1 MKKIL
6 IVEDDELIL
15 ELEKD
20 YLEAAGYEVDTC
32 MDGMTGFKLAQ
43 EKVYD
48 LLLLDLMLDGMDGFE
63 ICRKIRKTKDVPI
76 ILVTAIGDDLHKI
89 QGLGL
94 GANDYITK
102 PFSPSELVA
111 RVNAHIKTYERLLS
125 SSCNS
130 QVAEDTIELGNLRIQ
145 SLSRKVFIDDNE
157 IILKN
162 KEFELLSFLASNPN
176 FVFSSEVLYNR
187 IWGMY
192 ANGNTKTVAVHI
204 NRLREKIEKNPS
216 EPELIQTVRGV
227 GYRFVA
233 KSLTRI

>member
-20 YLEAAGYEVDTC
+20 YLQAAGYEVDTC
-32 MDGMTGFKLAQ
+32 MDGMEGFCLAD
-43 EKVYD
+43 EGVYD
-48 LLLLDLMLDGMDGFE
+48 LLLLDVMLDGMDGFE

-76 ILVTAIGDDLHKI
+76 ILVTAMGDDLHKI

-111 RVNAHIKTYERLLS
+111 RVNAHIKTQERLLS
-125 SSCNS
+125 SSGNP
-130 QVAEDTIELGNLRIQ
+130 QIEEDVIELGNLRIQ
-145 SLSRKVFIDDNE
+145 SLSRKVFIDDKE
-157 IILKN
+157 VVLKN
-162 KEFELLSFLASNPN
+162 KEFELLSFLVSNAN

-204 NRLREKIEKNPS
+204 NRIREKIEKNPS

-233 KSLTRI
+233 KS

>member
-1 MKKIL
+1 MKRIL

-15 ELEKD
+15 DLEKD
-20 YLEAAGYEVDTC
+20 YLQAAGYEVDTC
-32 MDGMTGFKLAQ
+32 MDGMEGFNLAQ
-43 EKVYD
+43 EGVYD
-48 LLLLDLMLDGMDGFE
+48 LLLLDVMLDGMDGFE
-63 ICRKIRKTKDVPI
+63 ICRKIRKIKDVPI

-111 RVNAHIKTYERLLS
+111 RVNAHIKNHERLLANLG
-125 SSCNS
+125 NS
-130 QVAEDTIELGNLRIQ
+130 QIGEDVIEVGNLKIQ
-145 SLSRKVFIDDNE
+145 VLSRKVFIDGNE
-157 IILKN
+157 IFLKN
-162 KEFELLSFLASNPN
+162 KEFELLSFLASNPS

-187 IWGMY
+187 IWGMD

-204 NRLREKIEKNPS
+204 NRIREKIEKNPS

-233 KSLTRI
+233 KS

>member
-6 IVEDDELIL
+6 IVEDDELIV

-20 YLEAAGYEVDTC
+20 YLQAAGYEVDSCT
-32 MDGMTGFKLAQ
+32 DGIEGFRLA
-43 EKVYD
+43 EKGVYD
-48 LLLLDLMLDGMDGFE
+48 LLLLDVMLDGMDGFE
-63 ICRKIRKTKDVPI
+63 ICRKIRKTKDVSI

-94 GANDYITK
+94 GADDYITK

-111 RVNAHIKTYERLLS
+111 RVNAHIKIRERLLS
-125 SSCNS
+125 GSGTS
-130 QVAEDTIELGNLRIQ
+130 QIGEDVVELGNVRIQ
-145 SLSRKVFIDDNE
+145 SLSRKVFIGDNE
-157 IILKN
+157 IVLKN
-162 KEFELLSFLASNPN
+162 KEFELLLFLASNPN
-176 FVFSSEVLYNR
+176 FVFSSEVLYDR
-187 IWGMY
+187 VWGMD

-204 NRLREKIEKNPS
+204 NRIREKIEQNPS

-233 KSLTRI
+233 KC

>member
-6 IVEDDELIL
+6 IVEDDELIV

-20 YLEAAGYEVDTC
+20 YLQAAGYEVDSCT
-32 MDGMTGFKLAQ
+32 DGMEGFRLA
-43 EKVYD
+43 EEGAYD
-48 LLLLDLMLDGMDGFE
+48 LLLLDVMLDGMDGFE
-63 ICRKIRKTKDVPI
+63 ICRKIRKTKDVSI

-94 GANDYITK
+94 GADDYITK

-111 RVNAHIKTYERLLS
+111 RVNAHIKIRERLLS
-125 SSCNS
+125 SSANS
-130 QVAEDTIELGNLRIQ
+130 QIGEEVLELGNVRIQ
-145 SLSRKVFIDDNE
+145 SLSRKVFIEENE
-157 IILKN
+157 IVLKN
-162 KEFELLSFLASNPN
+162 KEFELLLFLASNPN
-176 FVFSSEVLYNR
+176 FVFSSDVLYDR
-187 IWGMY
+187 VWGMY

-204 NRLREKIEKNPS
+204 NRIREKIEKNPS

-233 KSLTRI
+233 KT

>member
-15 ELEKD
+15 DLEKD
-20 YLEAAGYEVDTC
+20 YLQAAGYEVDTC
-32 MDGMTGFKLAQ
+32 MYGIDGFRKAEEGI
-43 EKVYD
+43 YD
-48 LLLLDLMLDGMDGFE
+48 LLLLDVMLDGMDGFE

-76 ILVTAIGDDLHKI
+76 ILVTAMGDDLHKI

-111 RVNAHIKTYERLLS
+111 RVNAHIKTHERLLS
-125 SSCNS
+125 SSGNS
-130 QVAEDTIELGNLRIQ
+130 QISEDVIELGNLRIQ
-145 SLSRKVFIDDNE
+145 SLSRKVFIDDKE
-157 IILKN
+157 IMLKN

-187 IWGMY
+187 IWGLD

-204 NRLREKIEKNPS
+204 NRIREKIEKKPS
-216 EPELIQTVRGV
+216 KPELIQTVRGV

-233 KSLTRI
+233 KS

>member
-15 ELEKD
+15 DLEED
-20 YLEAAGYEVDTC
+20 YLKAAGYEVDTC
-32 MDGMTGFKLAQ
+32 MDGMEGFILAK
-43 EKVYD
+43 EGAYD

-63 ICRKIRKTKDVPI
+63 ICRKIRKIKDLPI
-76 ILVTAIGDDLHKI
+76 ILVTAMGDDLHKI

-111 RVNAHIKTYERLLS
+111 RVNAHIKTHERVLS
-125 SSCNS
+125 SLSNS
-130 QVAEDTIELGNLRIQ
+130 KMAEDLIELGNLKIQ
-145 SLSRKVFIDDNE
+145 FLCRKVFIDDKE
-157 IILKN
+157 IMLKN
-162 KEFELLSFLASNPN
+162 KEFELLYFLASNPN

-187 IWGMY
+187 IWGMD

-204 NRLREKIEKNPS
+204 NRIREKIEKNPS
-216 EPELIQTVRGV
+216 VPKLIETVRGA

-233 KSLTRI
+233 K

>member
-15 ELEKD
+15 DLEKD
-20 YLEAAGYEVDTC
+20 YLEAAGYQVDTC
-32 MDGMTGFKLAQ
+32 MNGMDGFRLA
-43 EKVYD
+43 EEGIYD
-48 LLLLDLMLDGMDGFE
+48 LLLLDVMLDGMDGFE
-63 ICRKIRKTKDVPI
+63 ICRKIRKIKDVPI
-76 ILVTAIGDDLHKI
+76 ILVTAMGDDLHKI

-111 RVNAHIKTYERLLS
+111 RVKAHIKTHERLLS
-125 SSCNS
+125 SSGNS
-130 QVAEDTIELGNLRIQ
+130 QIAEDVIEVGSLRIQ
-145 SLSRKVFIDDNE
+145 SLSRKVFIEDKE
-157 IILKN
+157 IVLKN
-162 KEFELLSFLASNPN
+162 KEFELLSFLVANAN
-176 FVFSSEVLYNR
+176 FVFSSEVLYSR

-204 NRLREKIEKNPS
+204 NRIREKIEENPS
-216 EPELIQTVRGV
+216 EPQLIQTVRGV

-233 KSLTRI
+233 KN

>member
-20 YLEAAGYEVDTC
+20 YLRAAGYEVDTC
-32 MDGMTGFKLAQ
+32 MDGLEGFKLAT
-43 EKVYD
+43 EGVYD

-111 RVNAHIKTYERLLS
+111 RVNAHIKTHERLLS
-125 SSCNS
+125 SSNNS
-130 QVAEDTIELGNLRIQ
+130 QVAEDIIELGNLKIQ
-145 SLSRKVFIDDNE
+145 SLSRKVFVDDNE

-162 KEFELLSFLASNPN
+162 KEFELLLFLASNPN
-176 FVFSSEVLYNR
+176 FVFSSEALYNR

-216 EPELIQTVRGV
+216 SPELIQTVRGV

-233 KSLTRI
+233 KC